1 MQQRKNSYQSVA
13 SLWCH
18 LKPRRKTQ
26 FILLLV
32 LMLLSSMAEM
42 ISIGAVVPFLGALI
56 NPEQVF
62 GHPSVQPILD
72 ICNVGHPQDLLLP
85 LTLVFCLA
93 AVAAGLLR
101 LVLLYATTRFSFSV
115 GADFSI
121 DVYRRTLYQ
130 PYSVHIGRNSSEI
143 INGITGKVAMLIGS
157 VLMPTLTLISSAI
170 LLTGVLWMLL
180 LIDPV
185 IAVAAG
191 SSFGILYLITVL
203 VSRRNLREN
212 SECVAR
218 ESTRVVKALQEGLG
232 GIRDVLIDGTQE
244 AYCSIYLSA
253 DLPLR
258 LAQARNT
265 FTGASPR
272 FIMEMLGMVMIAML
286 AYSMALRED
295 GVSAALPVLGALAL
309 GAQRLLPVLQ
319 HGYSALVTIFG
330 AEASLR
336 DGLDLLAQPMPKYA
350 GDGPFPPLQFERSIL
365 LENVGFRYVL
375 DGAWVIRHVNLEIP
389 KGKRV
394 GFVGS
399 TGTGKSTLLDILMS
413 LLMPNEGVMLVD
425 GQVVGIHNFRNWQAH
440 IAHVPQS
447 IYLSDGSIE
456 ENIAFGLPSKEIDP
470 ERVRQAAKQ
479 AQIDEA
485 IESWPEKYKTKVG
498 ERGVRLSGGQR
509 QRIGIARALYKR
521 ADVIIFDEATSA
533 LDSETE
539 RAIMQAIDLL
549 SPDLT
554 ILTVAHRLTT
564 LQKCDFIV
572 ELDNGRVS
580 RIGPYQELVN
590 RL

>member
-1 MQQRKNSYQSVA
+1 M
-13 SLWCH
+13 
-18 LKPRRKTQ
+18 
-26 FILLLV
+26 LV
-32 LMLLSSMAEM
+32 SSAAEM

-56 NPEQVF
+56 NPEEVLNR
-62 GHPSVQPILD
+62 PLAQPI
-72 ICNVGHPQDLLLP
+72 VGFFGINGAQDLLFP
-85 LTLVFCLA
+85 LTVIFCIA
-93 AVAAGLLR
+93 AVAAGLFR
-101 LVLLYATTRFSFSV
+101 LVLLYATTRFSFAV

-170 LLTGVLWMLL
+170 LLMGVLWMLL

-185 IAVAAG
+185 IAIATG
-191 SSFGILYLITVL
+191 SSFCFLYLIVLL

-212 SECVAR
+212 SECIAR
-218 ESTRVVKALQEGLG
+218 ESTRVLKALQEGLG

-244 AYCSIYLSA
+244 AYCAIYLSA

-258 LAQARNT
+258 RAQARNT
-265 FTGASPR
+265 FTGVSPR

-295 GVSAALPVLGALAL
+295 GVAAALPVLGALAL

-319 HGYSALVTIFG
+319 QGYSAFVTVLG

-336 DGLDLLAQPMPKYA
+336 DGLDLLAQPMPKHA
-350 GDGPFPPLQFERSIL
+350 SEGPFRPLPFERSIC
-365 LENVGFRYVL
+365 LENVGFRYAA
-375 DGAWVIRHVNLEIP
+375 DGPWVMRHVRLEIP

-399 TGTGKSTLLDILMS
+399 TGAGKSTLLDILMS
-413 LLMPNEGVMLVD
+413 LLLPNEGVMLVD
-425 GQVVGIHNFRNWQAH
+425 GQAVGLHNYRNWQAH

-447 IYLSDGSIE
+447 IYLSDSSIE
-456 ENIAFGLPSKEIDP
+456 ENIAFGLPRIQIDHK
-470 ERVRQAAKQ
+470 RVRHAAKQ
-479 AQIDEA
+479 AQIDEI
-485 IESWPEKYKTKVG
+485 IESWPEKYQTKVG

-509 QRIGIARALYKR
+509 QRIGIARALYKC

-533 LDSETE
+533 LDNETE
-539 RAIMQAIDLL
+539 RAVMEAIDSL

-572 ELDNGRVS
+572 ELDKGFVS
-580 RIGPYQELVN
+580 RIGSYQELAN
-590 RL
+590 RK